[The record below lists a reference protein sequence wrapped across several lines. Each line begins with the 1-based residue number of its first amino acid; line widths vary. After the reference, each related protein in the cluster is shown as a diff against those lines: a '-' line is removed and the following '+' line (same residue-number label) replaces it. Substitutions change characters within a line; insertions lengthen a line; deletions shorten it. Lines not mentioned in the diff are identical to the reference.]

1 MKTVTVTLIKTDGK
15 FYKRKFFIRN
25 IVTLDIEDNGY
36 GALRLI
42 NNDVVILNPENVTL
56 VSEAME
62 NAND

>member
-15 FYKRKFFIRN
+15 PYKRKFFIHN